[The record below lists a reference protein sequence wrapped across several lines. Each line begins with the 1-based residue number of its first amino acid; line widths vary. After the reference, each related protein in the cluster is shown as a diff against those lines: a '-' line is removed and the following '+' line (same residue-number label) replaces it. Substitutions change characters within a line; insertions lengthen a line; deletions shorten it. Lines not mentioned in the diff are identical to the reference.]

1 MIIQEKVKLLLRD
14 VPDFPKAGI
23 LFKDITPLLAEPVVR
38 KEAVEAM
45 VEQILPL
52 KPDAIAAVEAR
63 GFIFGMLIA
72 EHLNIP
78 FVPVRK
84 SGKLPYKKVEQS
96 YALEYGDAKIE
107 MHEDGFKVGARIII
121 HDDLLATGGT
131 AAAAGQLVRR
141 LGGVVAGYSFLI
153 NLSFLPG
160 EKRLYEEF
168 SVKPQ
173 YLVSF

>member
-1 MIIQEKVKLLLRD
+1 MKIEDKVRSLLRD
-14 VPDFPKAGI
+14 VPDFPKPGI
-23 LFKDITPLLAEPVVR
+23 LFKDITPLLADPGAR
-38 KEAVEAM
+38 KETVEAL
-45 VEQILPL
+45 VEQVRPL

-84 SGKLPYKKVEQS
+84 SGKLPYKKVGQT
-96 YALEYGDAKIE
+96 YDLEYGTAEIE
-107 MHEDGFKVGARIII
+107 MHEDAFKLGARVII

-131 AAAAGQLVRR
+131 AAAAGRLVQQ

-160 EKRLYEEF
+160 EKRLREEF